1 MVSPVMPDAKSD
13 DRKAA
18 VLPTSSMVTFLPIGF
33 MEETYLSKPL
43 IPPTPAA
50 ASVFIGPADTAFTL
64 IPTGPRSAARNLTT
78 DSKLALAGP
87 VSYTHL
93 TLPTIYSV

>member
-43 IPPTPAA
+43 IPQTPAA

-78 DSKLALAGP
+78 DSRLALAGP
-87 VSYTHL
+87 I
-93 TLPTIYSV
+93 TL

>member
-64 IPTGPRSAARNLTT
+64 IPTGQDLQQE
-78 DSKLALAGP
+78 
-87 VSYTHL
+87 
-93 TLPTIYSV
+93 I